1 MSLDFW
7 YKRDKRQQTERKHP
21 SQGKS
26 RFVDVYH
33 LFYEGFIA
41 FDMATNIE
49 TVERAISSFETWAKV
64 WMIVFICNFLILFL
78 IIFSFSFDKA
88 FEVELRQQT
97 KGMKEAAIEL
107 ALWGKRDW
115 NTGQAKIQLTN
126 ARKCYE
132 KWGLEGSICELCTP
146 AKECFEENNN

>member
-1 MSLDFW
+1 MDRLEASRNSFGLEIREFNLMSLDFW

-107 ALWGKRDW
+107 AL
-115 NTGQAKIQLTN
+115 
-126 ARKCYE
+126 
-132 KWGLEGSICELCTP
+132 
-146 AKECFEENNN
+146 